1 MKIILFIIN
10 FVISLY
16 GSAPI
21 FVTGEALPEDRQGQ
35 VYITVDYGICLDD
48 VGNGLLYGYDSDHNY
63 ISYSSV
69 HNAKAGDMIYTFCVM
84 NPDNNYFDDIICR
97 IDMVIES
104 EDISINMDDVEEQII
119 TEYGLQLY
127 LKDGTGYYF
136 EW

>member
-1 MKIILFIIN
+1 
-10 FVISLY
+10 
-16 GSAPI
+16 
-21 FVTGEALPEDRQGQ
+21 
-35 VYITVDYGICLDD
+35 
-48 VGNGLLYGYDSDHNY
+48 
-63 ISYSSV
+63 
-69 HNAKAGDMIYTFCVM
+69 MIYTFCIM

-127 LKDGTGYYF
+127 FKDGTGYYF